1 MRPRGSERLSY
12 LTERITPTGHL
23 DTTYLLVGIVVGVVA
38 GPFSAAEVDYQKV
51 CPKIIA
57 EGQHNGI

>member
-1 MRPRGSERLSY
+1 MRPRGSKRLSD

-23 DTTYLLVGIVVGVVA
+23 DTTYLLVDIDVVVA
-38 GPFSAAEVDYQKV
+38 EPFSAAEVDYQKV
-51 CPKIIA
+51 CPKAIA